1 MSILS
6 GFKKFKK
13 HIKTTD
19 GNYAKVSEWTDSSTV
34 ETPNGIMLSERLT
47 DGGNII
53 TDEYINGYYICSSP
67 SSSNYKSITVGIGS
81 TFKLYDGKRINVMF
95 GSDDTSTSTKE
106 LILLDDSGS
115 TLISADI
122 YYKGAL
128 LTNNILKK
136 NIIYTFEYNNH
147 TWYVHGD
154 IDGTGVISLATTTFK
169 GASSSSDGTIGLVP
183 APSSTDY
190 PRVLCS
196 DGTWKDMK
204 YKTNGL
210 AISSH
215 GVFTI
220 ESEIKRIGTGTYI
233 YNLTENC
240 TVINFYS
247 GGSDILNADD
257 ENIYNVMLYLTK
269 KSNTEYSWKLVWDEI
284 NRAGVTVEIST
295 KQKCGYNF
303 HIDVYGQKHY
313 TGKTTIINTETISEN
328 V

>member
-53 TDEYINGYYICSSP
+53 TDEYINGYYICSTL
-67 SSSNYKSITVGIGS
+67 SSNSYKSITVGS
-81 TFKLYDGKRINVMF
+81 TFKLYEGKRINVMF
-95 GSDDTSTSTKE
+95 ESDDTSTSTKNLVLTE
-106 LILLDDSGS
+106 DDNKIGVSY
-115 TLISADI
+115 DI

-128 LTNNILKK
+128 LGNNILKK

-147 TWYVHGD
+147 AWYVHGD

-183 APSSTDY
+183 APSSTDC

-196 DGTWKDMK
+196 DGTWTDMK
-204 YKTNGL
+204 YINDVAT
-210 AISSH
+210 SPQ

-220 ESEIKRIGTGTYI
+220 ESEINRIGTGTYI
-233 YNLTENC
+233 YNLTKNC
-240 TVINFYS
+240 TVIKFYP
-247 GGSDILNADD
+247 GGSEILNVDD
-257 ENIYNVMLYLTK
+257 ERMYNVMLYLTK
-269 KSNTEYSWKLVWDEI
+269 KSSSEYSWKLVWDEI
-284 NRAGVTVEIST
+284 NRAGLNVGIST
-295 KQKCGYNF
+295 NQKCGYSFYINAST
-303 HIDVYGQKHY
+303 GQMHY
-313 TGKTTIINTETISEN
+313 TGKTTIINTEIISEN

>member
-53 TDEYINGYYICSSP
+53 TDEYINGYYICSSS
-67 SSSNYKSITVGIGS
+67 SSSNYKSITVGSGS

-106 LILLDDSGS
+106 LILLDDSGR
-115 TLISADI
+115 TLISANI

-128 LTNNILKK
+128 LGNNILKK

-147 TWYVHGD
+147 AWYVHGD
-154 IDGTGVISLATTTFK
+154 IDGTGVVSLATTTFK
-169 GASSSSDGTIGLVP
+169 GASSSSNGTIGLVP

-196 DGTWKDMK
+196 DGTWTDMK
-204 YKTNGL
+204 YINNIVTSTNGE
-210 AISSH
+210 
-215 GVFTI
+215 FTI
-220 ESEIKRIGTGTYI
+220 ESEIERIGNGTYI
-233 YNLTENC
+233 YNLTGKY
-240 TVINFYS
+240 TVIYFYP
-247 GGSDILNADD
+247 GGSNILNEDYT
-257 ENIYNVMLYLTK
+257 NMHNVIMYLTK
-269 KSNTEYSWKLVWDEI
+269 KSSTEYSWKLVWDEI
-284 NRAGVTVEIST
+284 NRAGLTVGIST
-295 KQKCGYNF
+295 KQKCGYSFYMNASTE
-303 HIDVYGQKHY
+303 QMHY
-313 TGKTTIINTETISEN
+313 TGQTTTINTEIISEN